1 MGEDKPAGTFG
12 SFRDPSGFIF
22 KSGGQIY
29 RQINKS
35 YRDNYDV
42 LMKSGLYE
50 RLTSDGLLI
59 SHETTNIDPPDP
71 EAAFLV
77 MKPERIPFI
86 SYPYEWCFG
95 QLKDAATLTL
105 KIQKIALEHGM
116 SLKDAS
122 AFNVQFK
129 GCRPILI
136 DTLSFEKYVEGRPW
150 IAYRQFC
157 QHFLAPL
164 ALMAHTDVRLGW
176 LLENYIDGIPLDLAA
191 KLLPKRTRFSFP
203 LLANIHLHARTL
215 KRAAGREP
223 DIKNRKMSKTA
234 LTSVIGNLQSAIGGL
249 KWEPSHSLWS
259 DYYDD
264 NNYSKPSFDRK
275 LNIVDKFLKAI
286 KPTEVWDLGANT
298 GVFSRLASKLNI
310 PTVTFD
316 QDYAAVEISYR
327 NARKDDE
334 RYLLPLV
341 MEIFN
346 PSGGTGWENRER
358 LSFSDRGPTDTVL
371 ALALIHHLA
380 IGNNVP
386 LDQAAKFFAVICN
399 KLIIEFVPKEDSQVK
414 QMLSSREDIFVNYD
428 YDGFRKAF
436 EKYFE
441 IKESE
446 PIDNTAR
453 SIHLMLKR
461 S

>member
-1 MGEDKPAGTFG
+1 MGEDEPAGTFG
-12 SFRDPSGFIF
+12 SFRDPSGFVF
-22 KSGGQIY
+22 RSGGQIY

-35 YRDNYDV
+35 YRDNYDL

-50 RLTSDGLLI
+50 RLVSDSLLI
-59 SHETTNIDPPDP
+59 PHETAAVNSPDP
-71 EAAFLV
+71 EAAYLII
-77 MKPERIPFI
+77 KPERIPFV

-95 QLKDAATLTL
+95 QLKDAAILTL
-105 KIQKIALEHGM
+105 KIQKTALEYGM

-122 AFNVQFK
+122 VFNIQFK
-129 GCRPILI
+129 GCQPVLI
-136 DTLSFEKYVEGRPW
+136 DTLSFEKYIEGRPW

-215 KRAAGREP
+215 KKAAGREP
-223 DIKNRKMSKTA
+223 DLKNRKMSKAA

-249 KWEPSHSLWS
+249 KWEPSRSLWS

-264 NNYSKPSFDRK
+264 NNYGRASFDHK
-275 LNIVDKFLKAI
+275 LTIIEKFLKDI
-286 KPTEVWDLGANT
+286 NPTEVWDLGANT
-298 GVFSRLASKLNI
+298 GVFSRLASKQKI

-316 QDYAAVEISYR
+316 QDYSAVEISYR
-327 NARKDDE
+327 SARKDNE
-334 RYLLPLV
+334 QYLLPLV

-358 LSFSDRGPTDTVL
+358 LSFIDRGPADTVL
-371 ALALIHHLA
+371 ALALIHHIA

-386 LDQAAKFFAVICN
+386 LEYIAGFFAGICK

-414 QMLSSREDIFVNYD
+414 KMLSSREDIFGNYD
-428 YDGFRKAF
+428 YNGFRLAF
-436 EKYFE
+436 EKYFD

-446 PIDNTAR
+446 TIDDTAR
-453 SIHLMLKR
+453 SIHLMMKR
-461 S
+461 P